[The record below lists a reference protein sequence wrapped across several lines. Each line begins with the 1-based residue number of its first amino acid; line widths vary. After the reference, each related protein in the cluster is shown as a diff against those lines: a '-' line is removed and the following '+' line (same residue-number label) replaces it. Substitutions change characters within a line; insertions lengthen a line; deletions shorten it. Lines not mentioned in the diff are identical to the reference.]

1 MANGGIIGPVNNPT
15 STTATGVW
23 QQEEQYEAVRDGTWP
38 ERALFTTKSARFN
51 SGSSDYLS
59 KTFSSA
65 GNRKT
70 WTWSGWVKRSVLGT
84 YQIPFIAKSGSAY
97 SAISFVDDQLRFF
110 DYDGAFDSQV
120 RTNRVF
126 RDSSAWY
133 HIVVAY
139 DTAQSTASNRVKIY
153 VNGVQETSFTTA
165 NYPSLNFDGYINAAY
180 THYIGTEAAAGSY
193 FDGYMSEV
201 IFIDGQALTP
211 TSFGVTNSDG
221 VWTPIIYSGTY
232 GTNGFNLQF
241 EDAAAL
247 GTDSS
252 PNGNTF
258 TVNNLTSIDQSTDY
272 PVVNYSTANPL
283 DVMKQSGGIYQP
295 TFSNGNLTISS
306 SAANN
311 YQTFG
316 TLAVDT
322 GKWYWETKA
331 TDKDGHRLGVFFGDN
346 KVHGGT
352 YYYGTN
358 AFYIH
363 QNGQIYYNGSST
375 TYMSSLADGDIV
387 GVALDRTNGQI
398 YLHKNGQYADGN
410 GNNDETFANAVSIST
425 KLGVTMPSDIT
436 YPFFD
441 VYGTAIMDIN
451 FGSPAYAISSGNAD
465 GNGYGNF
472 EYAVPSGYYALNTAN
487 LAEFG

>member
-1 MANGGIIGPVNNPT
+1 MA
-15 STTATGVW
+15 ST
-23 QQEEQYEAVRDGTWP
+23 
-38 ERALFTTKSARFN
+38 
-51 SGSSDYLS
+51 YL
-59 KTFSSA
+59 TRTQTA

-70 WTWSGWVKRSVLGT
+70 WTWSGWVKRGNIT
-84 YQIPFIAKSGSAY
+84 NTQMIFMAISGGAY
-97 SAISFVDDQLRFF
+97 SVIQFIGDQIRFF
-110 DYDGAFDSQV
+110 DYNGGFDSQV

-126 RDSSAWY
+126 RDTFSWY
-133 HIVVAY
+133 NIQVVY
-139 DTAQSTASNRVKIY
+139 NSTEGTTSNRVKIY

-165 NYPSLNFDGYINAAY
+165 NYPSLNFDGYINADY
-180 THYIGTEAAAGSY
+180 THYIGTENATGNY
-193 FDGYMSEV
+193 FDGSMSH
-201 IFIDGQALTP
+201 IHFIDGTAYDASAFGSTDSTTGEWKIN
-211 TSFGVTNSDG
+211 TSPSV
-221 VWTPIIYSGTY
+221 TY
-232 GTNGFNLQF
+232 GTNGFFILKDGNSVTDQSGNSNNF
-241 EDAAAL
+241 TVGG
-247 GTDSS
+247 GTLTKTESS
-252 PNGNTF
+252 PSNVF
-258 TVNNLTSIDQSTDY
+258 A
-272 PVVNYSTANPL
+272 TANPL
-283 DVMKQSGGIYQP
+283 DVMKQSGGIYKP

-410 GNNDETFANAVSIST
+410 GNNDQTFANAVSIST

-451 FGSPAYAISSGNAD
+451 FGNGYFGTTAVSSAGTNASGN
-465 GNGYGNF
+465 GIF
-472 EYAVPSGYYALNTAN
+472 EYDVPANFTALSTKGLN
-487 LAEFG
+487 L